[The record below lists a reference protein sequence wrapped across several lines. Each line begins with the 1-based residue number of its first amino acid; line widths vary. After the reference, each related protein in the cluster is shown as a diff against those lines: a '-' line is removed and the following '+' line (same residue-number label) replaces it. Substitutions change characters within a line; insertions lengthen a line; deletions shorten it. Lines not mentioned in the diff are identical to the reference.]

1 MFIILTTYAGFR
13 ANQVEKRE
21 VYFRLR
27 EDHVKAERPEAG
39 QGSVDPAV

>member
-1 MFIILTTYAGFR
+1 MTTYAGFR

-21 VYFRLR
+21 KVYFRPR
-27 EDHVKAERPEAG
+27 EDPVKAEEPEAR